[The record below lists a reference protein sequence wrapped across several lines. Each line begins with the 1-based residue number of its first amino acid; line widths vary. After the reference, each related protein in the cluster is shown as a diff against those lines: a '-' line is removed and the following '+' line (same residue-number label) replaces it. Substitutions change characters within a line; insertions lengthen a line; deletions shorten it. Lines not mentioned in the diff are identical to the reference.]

1 MLIKIGR
8 DTPLIGAIAFGIID
22 RGTNLIQVRFTSQ
35 CNLNCTFCSVDS
47 GNNSKWHP
55 NCFEVD
61 LDYLVEEIEKV
72 IKFKGKEIEINLDS
86 VGECFMYPQIEEL
99 TKKIRQIPN
108 VKEISIQTNAT
119 IFKDIDVDRIN
130 ISIHSLDDKKS
141 KELAGT
147 ASYSI
152 EKVKGFTQKYKE
164 KGTKVRIC
172 PVWIPKINDED
183 ISEIIKYAKENNFD
197 LGIQKYENYK
207 YSRKVPKVKP
217 LNWWKF
223 YKQIE
228 LWEKEHD
235 IKLKLS
241 AQDLNIRKAPRIPEV
256 FKKGDKVYA
265 TIKHQG
271 WLKDQMI
278 AVASDRCISINDC
291 KKEIN
296 DLINIKILE
305 RKNYSTWDKR
315 IT

>member
-1 MLIKIGR
+1 MPASSFDFL
-8 DTPLIGAIAFGIID
+8 
-22 RGTNLIQVRFTSQ
+22 S
-35 CNLNCTFCSVDS
+35 
-47 GNNSKWHP
+47 SK
-55 NCFEVD
+55 
-61 LDYLVEEIEKV
+61 
-72 IKFKGKEIEINLDS
+72 
-86 VGECFMYPQIEEL
+86 
-99 TKKIRQIPN
+99 
-108 VKEISIQTNAT
+108 
-119 IFKDIDVDRIN
+119 
-130 ISIHSLDDKKS
+130 
-141 KELAGT
+141 
-147 ASYSI
+147 

-291 KKEIN
+291 KKEID

-305 RKNYSTWDKR
+305 TKNNLYLAE
-315 IT
+315 